1 MIVQQRTRVMAI
13 LNVTP
18 DSFSDGGR
26 FVDAADDGGDR
37 PAAPAGTDHGAAVR
51 RGLALHAAGADNV
64 DVGGESTR
72 PGAELLEPEVEQERI
87 LPVVEQLAA
96 AAVPL
101 SVDTRHAAT
110 AAAAIDAARRGR
122 RAAGLDGVITPER
135 LVINDVSGLLTEAE
149 MPAVIAASGAGIV
162 VMHNRGDAQSM
173 QERADYVDV
182 VAEVRAELAEI
193 VGRHRAAGVAD
204 EQIIV
209 DPGVGFAKTEEQNW
223 AVLRALPQ
231 LIAESAHPV
240 LLGASRK
247 GFLGAVLA
255 DADGTRR
262 PAEGRDVATA
272 ALTTL
277 AADAGAWAVRVHE
290 VEPHR
295 DAVRVVEALHSC

>member
-1 MIVQQRTRVMAI
+1 MTAAQRTRVMAI

-26 FVDAADDGGDR
+26 FVRTAEGDAGR
-37 PAAPAGTDHGAAVR
+37 SAARVGIDHGAAVR
-51 RGLALHAAGADNV
+51 RGLALHEAGADIV

-72 PGAELLEPEVEQERI
+72 PGAELLDPEVEQERI

-101 SVDTRHAAT
+101 SIDTRHAAT
-110 AAAAIDAARRGR
+110 AAAAVDAARRGR
-122 RAAGLDGVITPER
+122 RDVGLDGALTPER
-135 LVINDVSGLLTEAE
+135 LVINDVSGLLTETE
-149 MPAVIAASGAGIV
+149 MPAVVAASGVGVV
-162 VMHNRGDAQSM
+162 VMHNRGDAQTM

-193 VGRHRAAGVAD
+193 IGLHRAAGVAD

-231 LIAESAHPV
+231 LIAESTHPV

-247 GFLGAVLA
+247 GFLGTVLA

-272 ALTTL
+272 ALTAL

-290 VEPHR
+290 VVPNR
-295 DAVRVVEALHSC
+295 DAVRVVEALHSR